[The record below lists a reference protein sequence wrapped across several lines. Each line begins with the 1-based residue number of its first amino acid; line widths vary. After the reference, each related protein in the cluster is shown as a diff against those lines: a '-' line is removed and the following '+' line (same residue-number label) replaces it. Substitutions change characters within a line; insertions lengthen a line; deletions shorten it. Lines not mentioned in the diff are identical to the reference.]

1 MSVLILHRGPLA
13 STPYDRWLRDY
24 GGDILLLASREHL
37 DSLGEA
43 SPPGGSGYA
52 RFEALDDYHV
62 SGRVEARAL
71 ALAREYGV
79 RYIVACHERDM
90 ERAAQLREILDL
102 PGQRLESAVP
112 FRDKLVMKS
121 LAREAGVPVTPFT
134 DVECAVDIAAFA
146 REHGH
151 PLVLKPR
158 NGSGSAGLRVLHTPE
173 DLDTYLAEGFDLYDG
188 GQPNLMAEA
197 YVPGTVCHVDGLVV
211 AGRTVLASPSQHLPV
226 PGGPGGP
233 AGRAELT
240 LDHDEPLARRLL
252 SFTDAV
258 LAALPGPD
266 DHAFHAEIFHTPD
279 DRLVLCEIACR
290 TGGSGIRDM
299 LGTLYGLDPAEYWVR
314 AQLGLSLPAVNGTQ
328 RLRPRGLA
336 GRLLVGRR
344 PGRVLEVPDHPDFP
358 WVEKYRLHVRPGQ
371 YLEPPAHP
379 DDAMASFVVSA
390 PTRASCEERMREL
403 ATWFDENLRL
413 AALQPG

>member
-79 RYIVACHERDM
+79 RHIIACHERDM

-121 LAREAGVPVTPFT
+121 LAREAGVDVTPFA

-146 REHGH
+146 REHGY
-151 PLVLKPR
+151 PVVLKPR
-158 NGSGSAGLRVLHTPE
+158 SGGGAGPRVLRTPG
-173 DLDTYLAEGFDLYDG
+173 DLDAYLTADFDLYGG
-188 GQPNLMAEA
+188 GQPNLMVEA

-211 AGRTVLASPSQHLPV
+211 AGRTVLASPTRHLPAPAGPGEQ
-226 PGGPGGP
+226 PGG
-233 AGRAELT
+233 RIEVT
-240 LDHDEPLARRLL
+240 LDHDDPLARRLL
-252 SFTDAV
+252 DFADGV

-266 DHAFHAEIFHTPD
+266 DHAFHAEVFHTPD

-314 AQLGLSLPAVNGTQ
+314 AQLGLNLPAVDGTR
-328 RLRPRGLA
+328 RLRPRSTA
-336 GRLLVGRR
+336 GRLLVGKR

-358 WVEKYRLHVRPGQ
+358 WVERYRLHVRPGQ
-371 YLEPPAHP
+371 RLEAPAHP
-379 DDAMASFVVSA
+379 EDAMASFVVSA
-390 PTRASCEERMREL
+390 PSRAACEERMREVG
-403 ATWFDENLRL
+403 AWFARNLRL
-413 AALQPG
+413 ADLQTG